1 MAPSPVIPKSKLS
14 AFERWDMGSF
24 DATPKVATV
33 ASTAAM
39 AKEIA
44 ARSHAEGF
52 EAGRREGLE
61 AGKREAI
68 SENAARVARLD
79 TLISAM
85 AGDLARLDAELAR
98 DVVELG
104 LTVARK
110 IIGAAVELRPEVVLH
125 AVEEALRHLGRVQG
139 EIHVLVHPEDAAIV
153 EPHLHATAG
162 ARTWKLKADATVARG
177 GCRVLTSGSEV
188 DATIA
193 HRWQRITAA
202 LGNTQ
207 EWVG

>member
-24 DATPKVATV
+24 DSTPKV
-33 ASTAAM
+33 STSAREKENAA
-39 AKEIA
+39 EIV
-44 ARSHAEGF
+44 ARSRAEGF

-61 AGKREAI
+61 AGKREAFA
-68 SENAARVARLD
+68 ENAARVARLD
-79 TLISAM
+79 ALVSSMT
-85 AGDLARLDAELAR
+85 GDLARLDAELAR

-110 IIGAAVELRPEVVLH
+110 IIGAAVELQPEVVLH
-125 AVEEALRHLGRVQG
+125 AVEEALRHLGRVPG

-162 ARTWKLKADATVARG
+162 ARTWKLKADATIARG
-177 GCRVLTSGSEV
+177 GCRVATSGSEV
-188 DATIA
+188 DATVA

-202 LGNTQ
+202 LGNAQ